1 MQVGILSVLEELEV
15 GKIIIGKQ
23 GEFSEQYEKFN
34 NIVKNKGITV
44 VVVKKGNIL
53 NIEKDLKIKILFP
66 SEELIDENILNNN
79 SIVAMLEYKE
89 INMLLTGDIEE
100 IAEQKILNMYF
111 ENQLKADI
119 LKVPHHRI

>member
-1 MQVGILSVLEELEV
+1 M
-15 GKIIIGKQ
+15 
-23 GEFSEQYEKFN
+23 SEQYETFN
-34 NIVKNKGITV
+34 NIVKDKGITV
-44 VVVKKGNIL
+44 IVVKKGNIL

-100 IAEQKILNMYF
+100 IAEQKILNMYY
-111 ENQLKADI
+111 ENKLKANI